1 MCKTQFE
8 GKIRKNIAQR
18 AGKFKFTA
26 AKVSTE
32 RSPESRFVEGEMEKW
47 THCLLGK
54 SGTEVEVV
62 ARVVDVG
69 VAGVQ
74 RLVLLLL
81 RHLLNREEPVLPH
94 LDPLRHVTD
103 ARVFCNTKYQL

>member
-32 RSPESRFVEGEMEKW
+32 RSPESRFVEGKW

-81 RHLLNREEPVLPH
+81 GHLLDREEPVLPH
-94 LDPLRHVTD
+94 LNPLRHVTD
-103 ARVFCNTKYQL
+103 TRVFCNTKYQL

>member
-32 RSPESRFVEGEMEKW
+32 RSPESRFVEEKW

-81 RHLLNREEPVLPH
+81 RHLLDREEPVLPH
-94 LDPLRHVTD
+94 LNPLRHVTD
-103 ARVFCNTKYQL
+103 TRVFCNTKYQL